1 LIYDRGINGK
11 VIDWLDELTA
21 ECPKKIARNMND
33 PMRCAVSEFAEGV
46 LRETMMGEDD
56 VKPTEAAVKN
66 WLLLET
72 EIKNVLKEDK
82 WQIVENRL
90 GNACIFPG
98 DNDGRELNITRLAKV
113 LAGSHRWISAHCSSI
128 SCSSINA
135 PPGPSMRMAL

>member
-1 LIYDRGINGK
+1 MRHRNRLIF
-11 VIDWLDELTA
+11 VL
-21 ECPKKIARNMND
+21 RNAAQ
-33 PMRCAVSEFAEGV
+33 RLCAVSEAAEGV
-46 LRETMMGEDD
+46 LRETTMGEDD